1 MKKLGITLALAAM
14 LALPAAARVRFGVS
28 VGVPG
33 YAPGH
38 PTYCGPYYGCY
49 PAGPYVYYGR
59 PYYWHH
65 HYRHPY
71 RHYYR

>member
-28 VGVPG
+28 VGGPV
-33 YAPGH
+33 YAP
-38 PTYCGPYYGCY
+38 YCDPYYGCY
-49 PAGPYVYYGR
+49 PAGPYVYYGHPHHWR
-59 PYYWHH
+59 H
-65 HYRHPY
+65 HYRRPY